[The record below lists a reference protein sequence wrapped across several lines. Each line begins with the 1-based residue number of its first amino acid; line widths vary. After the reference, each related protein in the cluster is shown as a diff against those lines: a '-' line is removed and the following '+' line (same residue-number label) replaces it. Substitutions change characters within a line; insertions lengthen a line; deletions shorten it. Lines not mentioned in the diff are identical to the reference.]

1 MEAKT
6 LSLSIMSAI
15 TITEIVPKAGVS
27 KLSLRKRVQS
37 GMLLLLDRL
46 DAFTCNRT
54 ELGVIATSTVTDN
67 GN

>member
-6 LSLSIMSAI
+6 FSLSIMSAI

-46 DAFTCNRT
+46 DAFTYNRT